1 VAGRPPFE
9 PTDEQRANIE
19 ILCALGLPQAEIC
32 QLVRDARGKPI
43 TENTLRKYFRNEIGA
58 GTAKLKARIGL
69 FLIATIEGRENLP
82 PGMRRIENDQ
92 VRGRLL
98 ELYMK
103 ARCGRVER
111 RTIAV
116 SSEKPMFVYQANK
129 TDSQL

>member
-1 VAGRPPFE
+1 MRGRPPFVS
-9 PTDEQRANIE
+9 TDEQRTNVE

-43 TENTLRKYFRNEIGA
+43 TENTLRKHFRNEIGA
-58 GTAKLKARIGL
+58 GTVKLKARIGL

-82 PGMRRIENDQ
+82 PGIRRIESEQ

-103 ARCGRVER
+103 ARCGWVER

-116 SSEKPMFVYQANK
+116 NSERPMFSWYRSSDV
-129 TDSQL
+129 